1 MMWILR
7 ISQIASLASDRR
19 AVTSIEYGMIACA
32 VIVGIVGSVM
42 KVGNHLPVIFDQVSA
57 ALGQF

>member
-1 MMWILR
+1 MGTFVN
-7 ISQIASLASDRR
+7 SQLARFAADRR

-42 KVGNHLPVIFDQVSA
+42 VAGNQLPAIFNAVSA
-57 ALGQF
+57 ALSQI